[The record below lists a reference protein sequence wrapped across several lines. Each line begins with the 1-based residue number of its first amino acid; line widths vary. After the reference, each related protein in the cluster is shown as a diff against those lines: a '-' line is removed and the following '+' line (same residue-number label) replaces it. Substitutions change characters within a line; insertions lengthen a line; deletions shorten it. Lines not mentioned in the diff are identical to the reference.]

1 MELIRPSRKY
11 RMSYLEAANEYEENC
26 VKTYHFME
34 EGSGDMFER
43 FEELENGRNL
53 PRGWVKGTYL
63 WLVQDDEFWGEICI
77 RHSLTDELRK
87 FGGNI
92 GYGVR
97 FTKWNQGIGS
107 YMLAQGLEYA
117 RRNLPLKRVLLTCN
131 DDNMASARVIEKN
144 GGILQ
149 DKIENVTNE
158 RKWITRRYW
167 IEL

>member
-1 MELIRPSRKY
+1 MELIRPNRKY

-26 VKTYHFME
+26 IKTYHFME

-43 FEELENGRNL
+43 FEELE
-53 PRGWVKGTYL
+53 T
-63 WLVQDDEFWGEICI
+63 
-77 RHSLTDELRK
+77 
-87 FGGNI
+87 
-92 GYGVR
+92 
-97 FTKWNQGIGS
+97 GS